1 MPSLLAGRVKRPDL
15 LLGISARGSDV
26 KLVDKVIIV
35 TGGAHGIGRALCE
48 RFQSEDP
55 RGIVVAD
62 VDFEAALEVAK
73 GVGGT
78 AVACDVADPQAVQE
92 LVASVESNYG
102 QLDLFCANAGIG
114 QAGGP
119 ELPDDA
125 WRHVWDVNLMS
136 HVYAQRYA
144 LPGML
149 ARSRGYFLHTASAAG
164 LLTELSSAPYAVTK
178 HAVVALAEWLAITH
192 ADHGIG
198 VSCLCP
204 LGVRTRM
211 LESDVPSVAMLREN
225 SRSVEEVADC
235 VVQGID
241 AESFLILPH
250 PEVAEFFR
258 RKAGDYERWLRGMK
272 RLRADLGQDG
282 WQA

>member
-1 MPSLLAGRVKRPDL
+1 MAGPQSLDL
-15 LLGISARGSDV
+15 WIDQRLVVRGSV
-26 KLVDKVIIV
+26 LKLVDKVIVV

-48 RFQSEDP
+48 RFEAERP

-62 VDFEAALEVAK
+62 VDVSAANEVAK
-73 GVGGT
+73 RVGGT
-78 AVACDVADPQAVQE
+78 AFECDVADPEAMQR
-92 LVASVESNYG
+92 LVSSAEASYG
-102 QLDLFCANAGIG
+102 QVDVFCANAGIG

-119 ELPDDA
+119 ELPDEC
-125 WRHVWDVNLMS
+125 WNHVWDVNFMS
-136 HVYAQRYA
+136 HVYAQRFA

-149 ARSRGYFLHTASAAG
+149 ARSSGYFLHTASAAG

-178 HAVVALAEWLAITH
+178 HAVVALAEWLAI
-192 ADHGIG
+192 ARAKDGIG

-211 LESDVPSVAMLREN
+211 LESEVPSVAMLRDTA
-225 SRSVEEVADC
+225 RTAEEVADC